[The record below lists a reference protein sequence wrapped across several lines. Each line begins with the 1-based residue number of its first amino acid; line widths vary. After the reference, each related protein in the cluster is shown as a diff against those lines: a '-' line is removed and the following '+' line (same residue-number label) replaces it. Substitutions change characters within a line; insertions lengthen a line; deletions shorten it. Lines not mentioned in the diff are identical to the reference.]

1 MQRPD
6 ASTDWR
12 PYRKQ
17 PDAKR
22 AVISYRD
29 TPVKNQQ
36 DWKRKNQSYGK
47 HAATAGRWDEK
58 ASIHR
63 IHIIRIIIWVRILL
77 VAAECTLQRSA
88 HRYIIWARVARMP
101 GMFQGP
107 WSNPILLEKH
117 SHNTHSY
124 LNGHFSSSSRSD
136 EMPSEKV
143 ATKVATFIL
152 RNA

>member
-1 MQRPD
+1 MLKLLHLHLIVHH
-6 ASTDWR
+6 W
-12 PYRKQ
+12 
-17 PDAKR
+17 
-22 AVISYRD
+22 
-29 TPVKNQQ
+29 VKNHSIIIH
-36 DWKRKNQSYGK
+36 WIAYHSIIYHRILKTR
-47 HAATAGRWDEK
+47 
-58 ASIHR
+58 IHR
-63 IHIIRIIIWVRILL
+63 IHISWIIIWARILP
-77 VAAECTLQRSA
+77 VAAKCTLQRSA